1 MQRVYSPRNEA
12 ELAVL
17 RSLFDARGV
26 HYFVHND
33 ALGSFLAGPQID
45 NFNVK
50 SIVVPDECV
59 ARARELVAEF
69 NGAKGSEPTRA
80 TFGDRLRMVAEFNGA
95 KGSEPARASFVD
107 RLRMVAEALL
117 FSWFVPGH
125 RSGRPGVPPPGE
137 PHLDG

>member
-80 TFGDRLRMVAEFNGA
+80 TFGDRLRMVAE
-95 KGSEPARASFVD
+95 
-107 RLRMVAEALL
+107 ALL